1 MTRITW
7 RRAHP
12 VRRPE
17 RPPPF
22 VPVHLE
28 LGRAY
33 LLEKERRARE
43 EHELAE
49 ELERELSDEDAR

>member
-1 MTRITW
+1 MTPRTTW

-33 LLEKERRARE
+33 LIEMERRASE

-49 ELERELSDEDAR
+49 ELERSLAEDAD